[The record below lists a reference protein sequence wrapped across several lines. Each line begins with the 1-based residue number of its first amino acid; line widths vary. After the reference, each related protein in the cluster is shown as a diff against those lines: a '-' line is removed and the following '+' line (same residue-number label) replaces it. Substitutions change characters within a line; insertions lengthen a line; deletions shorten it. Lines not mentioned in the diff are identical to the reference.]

1 MNAVVKQNQD
11 VELTVRCKA
20 FSCEGVRN
28 NRLLVE
34 ADGTIR
40 VFDSVAGHYT
50 TAHAISKATE
60 SKIRKLALHAWKMSH
75 FYGI

>member
-20 FSCEGVRN
+20 FSSEGVRS

-34 ADGTIR
+34 ANGTIR

-50 TAHAISKATE
+50 TVHAIGKATE